1 MKENKRGDLMS
12 KETSKVIM
20 NYRGHVFVSV
30 ESGQGDTEY
39 AYGRALLLYNKLKAD
54 YDHENKVSCLECAKE
69 NNIKPPEGPQKPKK
83 GINNEIQAVA

>member
-1 MKENKRGDLMS
+1 MTNKTNG
-12 KETSKVIM
+12 SKVIM
-20 NYRGHVFVSV
+20 NYRGQVFVSV
-30 ESGQGDTEY
+30 EDAGGDTIH
-39 AYGRALLLYNKLKAD
+39 AHVLAKMLYDDLKAD